1 MCAAGVNN
9 SNVGLHKRFLA
20 CTSVSICCG
29 FHGDF
34 LSSACVQA
42 DRTWPVSSAGVRGQ
56 VLLFLQT
63 LNLPLF
69 HQVPI
74 NSELNL
80 CLSIQLMCTHLF
92 WVMPEL
98 WGLLRE

>member
-9 SNVGLHKRFLA
+9 SNVGLHKHFLA

-34 LSSACVQA
+34 HSSACVQA

-69 HQVPI
+69 HQVPVK
-74 NSELNL
+74 SELNL
-80 CLSIQLMCTHLF
+80 CLSIQLIRTHSVR
-92 WVMPEL
+92 VMLEL
-98 WGLLRE
+98 WGLLTE